1 MVAMVAKIV
10 IAVLAV
16 TVKSPALVEVRD
28 RVIVC
33 LLTTNDDP
41 RSVSLWGLF
50 GVVLVSY
57 RLAICC
63 FGVAMTV
70 ELTLKKVP
78 DQIKSLINRE
88 AQTHRRSINQEA
100 IVLLEEALLARAR
113 DAGVG
118 RSEADA
124 ILARYAAL
132 PTRDARS
139 ESEVIEYD
147 AIGLPK

>member
-1 MVAMVAKIV
+1 
-10 IAVLAV
+10 
-16 TVKSPALVEVRD
+16 
-28 RVIVC
+28 
-33 LLTTNDDP
+33 
-41 RSVSLWGLF
+41 
-50 GVVLVSY
+50 
-57 RLAICC
+57 
-63 FGVAMTV
+63 MTV